1 MSRTHN
7 RWEVNTV
14 TTQIDMKS
22 FDKLIKY
29 LPMLADYDRGRLIG
43 IGEGVA
49 MRMEAQRPKDEA
61 KKEEK

>member
-1 MSRTHN
+1 MI
-7 RWEVNTV
+7 TV
-14 TTQIDMKS
+14 DMKS
-22 FDKLIKY
+22 FDKLLKY

-43 IGEGVA
+43 IGEGMA